1 MWIVYGYSAACVAGE
16 PCRSTQL
23 LQQPRSRVFESC
35 SDSPEPLD
43 HFQVAGI
50 GLGSPHGCHIF
61 AKIVHYRWIRPPS
74 GPIRTL
80 GNPLGNELETQLN
93 VLEM

>member
-1 MWIVYGYSAACVAGE
+1 MLQQVTAQRNLLPRSDVVRQVWGSSARV
-16 PCRSTQL
+16 
-23 LQQPRSRVFESC
+23 QQPRSRVFESC

-61 AKIVHYRWIRPPS
+61 AKIVHYRWSRPPS
-74 GPIRTL
+74 GLIRTS
-80 GNPLGNELETQLN
+80 GNP
-93 VLEM
+93 